1 MEIEHDNEA
10 EMSDEVDGTEFTPNS
25 GISIMEPEKPVEV
38 CTWMDKTVRQLKK
51 SEREKLIEGF
61 NNGVEDPY
69 FKVMRMKNGQMRIN
83 KRTNPLNENV
93 ENAHEVAA
101 EKVQKQFN
109 GKRLTDN
116 QLLLE
121 HIIDLE
127 RKMVEMKFKHKK
139 LKKRYNKLE
148 QDIFDE
154 SDEEHGQPT
163 EVEVKYDEPEPKQHI
178 TATKVTPGLEVNS
191 EPAPTEIR
199 VRKPMKK
206 ASWRTYIQSM

>member
-1 MEIEHDNEA
+1 MEDQIQETIEEETSIEA
-10 EMSDEVDGTEFTPNS
+10 EPIEEETSNA
-25 GISIMEPEKPVEV
+25 
-38 CTWMDKTVRQLKK
+38 CTWTDKTVRQLKK
-51 SEREKLIEGF
+51 DERSKLIEGF

-69 FKVMRMKNGQMRIN
+69 FKVMKMKNGQMRIT
-83 KRTNPLNENV
+83 KRSNPLQNDAES
-93 ENAHEVAA
+93 AHEVVT

-116 QLLLE
+116 QLLFE

-154 SDEEHGQPT
+154 SDDEQQHNCIDAT
-163 EVEVKYDEPEPKQHI
+163 EVEVDYTKEMPEQTQPVS
-178 TATKVTPGLEVNS
+178 TTKVSTS
-191 EPAPTEIR
+191 ELPEIR
-199 VRKPMKK
+199 SRKAVRKG
-206 ASWRTYIQSM
+206 SWRTYIQSM